1 MILNK
6 SFVTERD
13 IIVENSPVK
22 NQVWKSTNSN
32 NSKSMMQSIGSWARY
47 FSSMR
52 SICLWKFKSVAWILF
67 SYALNKGQ

>member
-32 NSKSMMQSIGSWARY
+32 NSKSMMQVLVLEHGTSPQWDLSAY
-47 FSSMR
+47 ESS
-52 SICLWKFKSVAWILF
+52 S
-67 SYALNKGQ
+67 Q